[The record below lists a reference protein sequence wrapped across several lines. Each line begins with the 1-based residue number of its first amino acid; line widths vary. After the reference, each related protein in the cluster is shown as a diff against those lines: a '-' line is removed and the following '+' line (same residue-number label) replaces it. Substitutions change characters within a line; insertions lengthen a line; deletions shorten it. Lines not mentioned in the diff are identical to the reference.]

1 MARRACKQC
10 KRIVKGNACAVCRTE
25 TTTNFQGMIVIF
37 DTDSE
42 IAKKLNITAPGTYA
56 IKV

>member
-10 KRIVKGNACAVCRTE
+10 KRIVKGNACVVCRTE

-37 DTDSE
+37 DTNSE